1 MATEDKKLKSND
13 SRIKNINT
21 EIKINDEN
29 KNILYMLANT
39 AQCYAKLSY
48 KSHKHY
54 DKIQSWLTIPVIF
67 FSTIIGTASFTN
79 ISNVSEE
86 YYVYLS
92 MIIGSIN
99 ILISIFTTILRYF
112 KISEY
117 NEMYRVSHIAWDA
130 YVRDILLI
138 MPNIKDEDSFK
149 IYFNKKLSEYS
160 TLMDNT
166 PIFPIR
172 IINKF
177 KKYTKRIEN
186 EYFKPSQI
194 NKEIISIEAYIEK
207 FKDKSKQL
215 IPKDENIKG
224 TNIDNYIEKNK
235 KTTKSESESE
245 SESKSKSKSKSK
257 YKSDIDFDTDSDTD
271 LDSDN
276 NRLNSCCAK
285 ISCIFVRK
293 SKNKTD
299 DIKLQNTEEQ
309 L

>member
-1 MATEDKKLKSND
+1 MNTEDKKIKND
-13 SRIKNINT
+13 SKQKNINI

-48 KSHKHY
+48 KSHKYY

-79 ISNVSEE
+79 ISNASAD
-86 YYVYLS
+86 YYIYLS
-92 MIIGSIN
+92 IIIGSIN

-117 NEMYRVSHIAWDA
+117 NEMYRVSHIAWDGF
-130 YVRDILLI
+130 VRDILLI

-177 KKYTKRIEN
+177 KKYTKQIEN

-215 IPKDENIKG
+215 ISNKDNIQG
-224 TNIDNYIEKNK
+224 INIDNYIENNKKNK
-235 KTTKSESESE
+235 NINIQSESKSESESE
-245 SESKSKSKSKSK
+245 SDIESKSKSKSKSNS
-257 YKSDIDFDTDSDTD
+257 Y
-271 LDSDN
+271 LDYDK
-276 NRLNSCCAK
+276 LKDCCTK
-285 ISCIFVRK
+285 ISYIFRK
-293 SKNKTD
+293 NTNID
-299 DIKLQNTEEQ
+299 DIQ

>member
-1 MATEDKKLKSND
+1 MIDDKKLKDPKLKS
-13 SRIKNINT
+13 INT

-54 DKIQSWLTIPVIF
+54 DQIQSYLTIPVIF
-67 FSTIIGTASFTN
+67 FSTIIGTASFSN
-79 ISNVSEE
+79 ISSNH
-86 YYVYLS
+86 YFYLS

-117 NEMYRVSHIAWDA
+117 SEMYRVSHIAWDA
-130 YVRDILLI
+130 FVRDILLV

-149 IYFNKKLSEYS
+149 IYFNKKLSDYS

-177 KKYTKRIEN
+177 KKYTRQIDN

-194 NKEIISIEAYIEK
+194 NKEIISIEMYIDK
-207 FKDKSKQL
+207 FKDKNKQL
-215 IPKDENIKG
+215 IEISIEPKKHCLDCFKP
-224 TNIDNYIEKNK
+224 KNK
-235 KTTKSESESE
+235 EKEK
-245 SESKSKSKSKSK
+245 
-257 YKSDIDFDTDSDTD
+257 
-271 LDSDN
+271 
-276 NRLNSCCAK
+276 
-285 ISCIFVRK
+285 
-293 SKNKTD
+293 
-299 DIKLQNTEEQ
+299 EQ
-309 L
+309 EMII